1 MSHLIAYLKS
11 KEFWVLLAILGSGT
25 LLGYFLFFNLVLA
38 FLTRHGDEHVLGNLE
53 GKPYLAVIEAL
64 ERQGFSGQVIDSL
77 YKPEA
82 RPGQIL
88 AQDPLP
94 KTRIK
99 KGRKVYLTIAS
110 STAPQVPFPKVEG
123 LPYEQAHRLLSES
136 YGFTIGEVL
145 TVAGEIPD
153 LVVEARYQGEKL
165 MAGSLVPRYSRI
177 DLVIT
182 RGQTQDKVPLISV
195 VGLSLQEAMAR
206 LAQVGLGIGQIR
218 YKPNPRF
225 PAGTVFQ
232 QYPQKAPGDSLARG
246 YPIDLFVSGE
256 PPKSVV
262 E

>member
-1 MSHLIAYLKS
+1 MRSLRAYLKS
-11 KEFWVLLAILGSGT
+11 KEFWVLIALLAVGT
-25 LLGYFLFFNLVLA
+25 LLFYFLFFNVILA
-38 FLTRHGDEHVLGNLE
+38 FLTRHGEEYTLGNLE
-53 GKPYLAVIEAL
+53 GKPYQVVVEAL
-64 ERQGFSGQVIDSL
+64 ESQGFRGQIMDSL

-110 STAPQVPFPKVEG
+110 SKAPQVPFPKVEG
-123 LPYEQAHRLLSES
+123 LPYEQARRLLTES

-145 TVAGEIPD
+145 MVAGEVPD
-153 LVVEARYQGEKL
+153 LVVEARYQGEKI
-165 MAGSLVPRYSRI
+165 MPGSLIPHYSQI

-182 RGQTQDKVPLISV
+182 RGSSGDKVLLISV
-195 VGLSLQEAMAR
+195 VGLPLQEAMVR
-206 LAQVGLGIGQIR
+206 LAQAGLGVGQIR
-218 YKPNPRF
+218 YRPNPRF

-232 QYPQKAPGDSLARG
+232 QYPQKAPGDSIARG

-256 PPKSVV
+256 VPKSVV